1 MIQAL
6 NPGHLKTNLQRH
18 TDGFMT
24 RHFGGL
30 VLHDPHLGALTELYA
45 GFSETVGLGNNGA
58 YVIPWGRVGRTRR
71 DIEAGFRERETGK
84 LLWDTLGKETEQYL

>member
-18 TDGFMT
+18 TDGFIT

-71 DIEAGFRERETGK
+71 DIEAGFQERETGK
-84 LLWDTLGKETEQYL
+84 RLWNMLEKETLQYL